1 MQKLLSLIRSH
12 LFIFV
17 FNFNSIT
24 LVGGSQRILL
34 WFLSE
39 SVFPMFSSRSF
50 IVSGLTFRSLIHF
63 EFICMYGVRKCF
75 SFILLHVPHPL
86 LSLILNTS
94 ASVNMSECYSDHI
107 SPMSLQLW
115 NGFLLR
121 IKYQSFQGSVGLC
134 TTWPPTYLTPL
145 LLSPPIPSDWDTP
158 NSYRPGT
165 LLLRDLQLLPLH
177 SRDLLTSLGFGSN
190 ATFSVVTCWHSL
202 NIHTHTHS
210 WPFFQ
215 FNFPPDCV
223 KPTDILCI
231 LFICPLYLPLPRCH
245 VNYISRPS
253 GWMAYSRHSK
263 CIWEMHELGKQFPEG
278 C

>member
-24 LVGGSQRILL
+24 LGGGSQRILL

-39 SVFPMFSSRSF
+39 SVFPMFFSRSF

-63 EFICMYGVRKCF
+63 EFICMYGVRKCS

-158 NSYRPGT
+158 ELISARHTPPQGPAIAPT
-165 LLLRDLQLLPLH
+165 PLKRSPHLLGLWFKCQLL
-177 SRDLLTSLGFGSN
+177 SCDLLTLPKHSYPYTLL
-190 ATFSVVTCWHSL
+190 TILSV
-202 NIHTHTHS
+202 
-210 WPFFQ
+210 
-215 FNFPPDCV
+215 
-223 KPTDILCI
+223 
-231 LFICPLYLPLPRCH
+231 
-245 VNYISRPS
+245 
-253 GWMAYSRHSK
+253 
-263 CIWEMHELGKQFPEG
+263 
-278 C
+278 